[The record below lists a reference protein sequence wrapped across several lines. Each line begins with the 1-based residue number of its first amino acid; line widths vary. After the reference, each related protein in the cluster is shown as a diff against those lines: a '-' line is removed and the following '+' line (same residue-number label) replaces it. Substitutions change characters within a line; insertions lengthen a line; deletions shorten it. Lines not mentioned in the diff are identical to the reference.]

1 MLEFLGLPT
10 TAAESGGAPPPGYP
24 SLLAFLAAMPTP
36 RPDTENEISRKVF
49 AGKGAPAYPPMLPG
63 TRAVLEAFFAQHGEM
78 SGGLATAARRD
89 DLR

>member
-1 MLEFLGLPT
+1 MLTLVGENFTSWRANPWD
-10 TAAESGGAPPPGYP
+10 
-24 SLLAFLAAMPTP
+24 LLAFLAAMPTP

-78 SGGLATAARRD
+78 SGGLATAALRD